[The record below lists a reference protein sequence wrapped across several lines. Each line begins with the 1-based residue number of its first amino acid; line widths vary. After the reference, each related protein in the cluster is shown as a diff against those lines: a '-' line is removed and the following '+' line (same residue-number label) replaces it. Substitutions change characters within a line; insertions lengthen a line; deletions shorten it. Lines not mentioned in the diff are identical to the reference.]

1 MAHNA
6 ETEETFP
13 HAYYFREG
21 MMYPG
26 DTPGLGVD
34 IDEKFAE
41 RFPYQ
46 RAYLPVNR
54 KEDGT
59 LFHW

>member
-1 MAHNA
+1 MLHNDQ
-6 ETEETFP
+6 TEEAFT
-13 HAYYFREG
+13 HTYDFRKG
-21 MMYPG
+21 FMYPG
-26 DTPGLGVD
+26 DAPGLGVD
-34 IDEKFAE
+34 IREDIAAK
-41 RFPYQ
+41 FPYQ